1 MNKYHH
7 LDLVSLRLIVFLLE
21 GGNLSYASF
30 KLDIAVSTASYKL
43 KKLERE
49 LNIDLVKK
57 TGRDLSLTERGKE
70 FADFAKA
77 LLASNDSFFSRN
89 QPTSYSELV
98 TVGISDRLLSRMSL
112 SVIRHAFEE
121 RKESVAFQ
129 VITGDSNTIFRM
141 FQAGGLDIAIR

>member
-1 MNKYHH
+1 MEKYHH

-30 KLDIAVSTASYKL
+30 KLNIAVSTASYKL
-43 KKLERE
+43 KKLEKN

-57 TGRDLSLTERGKE
+57 NGRDLELTEKGKE

-77 LLASNDSFFSRN
+77 LLASNDSFFSRD
-89 QPTSYSELV
+89 QPASEPDLV
-98 TVGISDRLLSRMSL
+98 TVGISDHLLSRMCL
-112 SVIRHAFEE
+112 TVIQNAFEE
-121 RKESVAFQ
+121 RKENVVFQ

-141 FQAGGLDIAIR
+141 FQVGGLDIAIR